1 MIQLEDLPEGKL
13 IAKVENSES
22 ISQSDKQQ
30 ESGNFL
36 LEDFLKQRLD
46 DSLEE
51 GYNPELLVKLN
62 NLLEKDILGG
72 DDDEFDDGQTAQST
86 KNTDDNV
93 AEQIA
98 LIKAHKGQNIL
109 QNSELDKDPLKEPL
123 LDPEVALEPI
133 PLNEELQ
140 DEDPENPKKLDQQTV
155 FYDVRSMKEESE
167 MYTVQD
173 GGLRTPVPEKVD
185 HVEQNQEEE
194 GSVME
199 ELEFRSALEFQSV
212 YSFSKQGDIK

>member
-1 MIQLEDLPEGKL
+1 M
-13 IAKVENSES
+13 
-22 ISQSDKQQ
+22 
-30 ESGNFL
+30 
-36 LEDFLKQRLD
+36 KQRLD

>member
-109 QNSELDKDPLKEPL
+109 QNSQLDKDPLKEPL

-155 FYDVRSMKEESE
+155 FYDVRSMKDESE

-173 GGLRTPVPEKVD
+173 GGLRTPVPENVD
-185 HVEQNQEEE
+185 HVEQNQEEM